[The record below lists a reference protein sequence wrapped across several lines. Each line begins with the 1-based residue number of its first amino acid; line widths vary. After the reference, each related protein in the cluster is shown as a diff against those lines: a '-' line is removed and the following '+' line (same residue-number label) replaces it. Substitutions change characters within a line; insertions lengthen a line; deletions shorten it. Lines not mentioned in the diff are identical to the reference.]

1 MTETTLASVVKTITV
16 RAGVEKAFRVF
27 TEGMDTWWPKTH
39 HIGKAPMRKA
49 VVEGRVGGRIF
60 SEQTDDTQCDWG
72 EVLAWDPPR
81 RFVMAWKIKPNWEYE
96 QDVEKASEVEVTFTE
111 EAPGLTRVVLEHKH
125 FERHGAG
132 SDAMRAAVGGDGGW
146 SGLMTRFGEQVEKA

>member
-39 HIGKAPMRKA
+39 HIGKATMRKA
-49 VVEGRVGGRIF
+49 VLEGRVGGRIF
-60 SEQTDDTQCDWG
+60 SEQTDDTECDWG

-81 RFVMAWKIKPNWEYE
+81 RFVMAWKIRPNWEYE
-96 QDVEKASEVEVTFTE
+96 QDVAKASEVEVTFTE
-111 EAPGLTRVVLEHKH
+111 EAAGLTRVVLEHKH

-132 SDAMRAAVGGDGGW
+132 ADAMRAAVGGDGGW
-146 SGLMTRFGEQVEKA
+146 SGLMTLFGEQVEKA